1 VPVDAAALQHLY
13 TLPPEEF
20 VAARTA
26 LAKELRAVKDR
37 ETAAEVTKL
46 RRPSVVDWALNVVAR
61 DHADLV
67 GAYVGAAAAMRDA
80 QAAAVEGRRGGDVR
94 DAVRDLRTST
104 QPVLAAVE
112 DVVTASGRAAGSQ
125 TAALTARLAEV
136 AGNEAAAEQLRAG
149 RLGSAELD
157 AVDPFAGLE
166 PPHRSAGGR
175 AATDRAD
182 ANRDVAKRSS
192 ARSSARRAAER
203 AGEPPTAGGRGS
215 GRGAAGPDAQ
225 DAEAAP
231 GRSHVS
237 AADRA
242 AAKQALVAARK
253 ERAAARSELT
263 TAQRV
268 LDRAEAT
275 AAKAAAELAEARE
288 RVATAQQRAVD
299 AERRW
304 TAAFQRGAQNV
315 PR

>member
-1 VPVDAAALQHLY
+1 
-13 TLPPEEF
+13 
-20 VAARTA
+20 
-26 LAKELRAVKDR
+26 
-37 ETAAEVTKL
+37 
-46 RRPSVVDWALNVVAR
+46 
-61 DHADLV
+61 
-67 GAYVGAAAAMRDA
+67 
-80 QAAAVEGRRGGDVR
+80 
-94 DAVRDLRTST
+94 
-104 QPVLAAVE
+104 VLAAVE

-203 AGEPPTAGGRGS
+203 AGERAGEPPTAGGRRS

-225 DAEAAP
+225 GAEAAP